1 MAHVID
7 CKQIPK
13 IQLNILSQTLLSALE
28 RFYSDPENLSRFDEW
43 LHGEEGQS
51 YVNRYSAKAA
61 VR

>member
-13 IQLNILSQTLLSALE
+13 IQLDILSQTLLSALE

-43 LHGEEGQS
+43 LHGEEGQA